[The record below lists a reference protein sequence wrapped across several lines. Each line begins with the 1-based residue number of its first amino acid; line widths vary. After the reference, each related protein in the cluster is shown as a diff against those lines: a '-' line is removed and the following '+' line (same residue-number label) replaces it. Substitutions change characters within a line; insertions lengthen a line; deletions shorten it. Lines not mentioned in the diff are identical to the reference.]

1 MKLSTNE
8 VVFLRKYF
16 EDLSP
21 ISLMANLGTV
31 LNGTEE
37 LSLMEKGIIIEGK
50 LDPGAEAVLETLAY
64 PTTCSRMVLTNN
76 FCLIEK
82 YAYKLEQQRVL
93 VENSDGLLEVSVLE
107 DEAPIQMEL
116 SQWVGASNVKTA
128 DCSIALSYSEV
139 LPFFALVDFYR
150 GVGLRSYLGEVAQ
163 KNSATSKQLVQL
175 MENPMPNSLVRAMQ
189 KNYGMPPATL
199 GETEIALKKLAERGV
214 VSDLNGFELTSD
226 YQLFAEN
233 FLIPDTLLM
242 LETLNLLKDGSIKA
256 ANSLAFGA
264 GLRDWIGLTFG
275 SEDVDLETLTSVQ
288 LLQSVALYL
297 GCPET

>member
-37 LSLMEKGIIIEGK
+37 LSLMEKGILIEGK
-50 LDPGAEAVLETLAY
+50 LDSGAEVILETIAY

-93 VENSDGLLEVSVLE
+93 VENNDGMLEVSIFE

-128 DCSIALSYSEV
+128 DCSATISYQEV
-139 LPFFALVDFYR
+139 LPFFALVDYYR
-150 GVGLRSYLGEVAQ
+150 GIGLRTYLGEVAQ
-163 KNSATSKQLVQL
+163 KNSTTSKQLVQL

-189 KNYGMPPATL
+189 KNYAMPPMAMA
-199 GETEIALKKLAERGV
+199 ETENALKKLAERGV
-214 VSDLNGFELTSD
+214 VSNQNGIELASN
-226 YQLFAEN
+226 YLLFAEN
-233 FLIPDTLLM
+233 FLIPETLIM
-242 LETLNLLKDGSIKA
+242 LETLNLLNDGSIKA

-275 SEDVDLETLTSVQ
+275 SEDVELETLTSVQ